1 MTLLRTLPAL
11 TRRDLAAIS
20 LTLVNP
26 RPLTR
31 RCSKVMK

>member
-1 MTLLRTLPAL
+1 MTLFRTAPAL
-11 TRRDLAAIS
+11 TRRHLAAIS

-31 RCSKVMK
+31 CSKVMK